1 MGRRKHKHEEHANHE
16 AWAIPYGDLITL
28 LLAFFVVMYA
38 ISSIN
43 EGKFRVLSDSLNA
56 AFRGNPT
63 TFEPLQIGEKARG
76 TGADIE
82 VSIMTPSQISG
93 RPRSLVET
101 VRIDGMNGKGAGAK
115 PLPGAGETGHAQ
127 PVTLETEKSPM
138 AAQLARVADE
148 LQNALQSLV
157 DADLV
162 AVRRHQF
169 WLEVEVRSDILFPS
183 GVATLSD
190 EAYPALDALAA
201 TLVKYPN
208 PLRVE
213 GHTDDRPI
221 NTRYYPSNWELS
233 AARAASVVHRFQ
245 RGGIAAS
252 RLSVIGFGEFRP
264 AQPNDTPAG
273 RNANRRVIVV
283 ILSGDGAPTP
293 ADAADAAGMADE
305 AGRASQPAA
314 QLPLAAGSSVAP
326 AATPPAAGQTNLQQA
341 PQQNDSSRTTE
352 TPAALPAAVPG
363 RVGTETAP
371 LPVTVG
377 TGGGN
382 PTQE

>member
-1 MGRRKHKHEEHANHE
+1 MARRKHKHEDHINHE

-38 ISSIN
+38 ISSVN
-43 EGKFRVLSDSLNA
+43 AGKFRVLSDSLNA
-56 AFRGNPT
+56 AFRGSPT
-63 TFEPLQIGEKARG
+63 TFEPLQIGEKTRG
-76 TGADIE
+76 TGADMDM
-82 VSIMTPSQISG
+82 SIMQPSQISG
-93 RPRSLVET
+93 RPRSMIEA
-101 VRIDGMNGKGAGAK
+101 VRVDGMQGKGAGAK

-127 PVTLETEKSPM
+127 PVPVESNPV

-148 LQNALQSLV
+148 LQTALQTLV

-183 GVATLSD
+183 GVANLSD

-221 NTRYYPSNWELS
+221 NTRFYPSNWELS

-245 RGGIAAS
+245 KGGIAAS

-305 AGRASQPAA
+305 ATRASQPAA
-314 QLPLAAGSSVAP
+314 LPPLAAGGNVSP
-326 AATPPAAGQTNLQQA
+326 A
-341 PQQNDSSRTTE
+341 PQPDTPQNDSNRTTE
-352 TPAALPAAVPG
+352 TPAALPTAAPG

>member
-1 MGRRKHKHEEHANHE
+1 MGRRKKKHEDHINHE

-38 ISSIN
+38 ISSVN
-43 EGKFRVLSDSLNA
+43 AGKFRVLSDSLNA
-56 AFRGNPT
+56 AFRGSPT
-63 TFEPLQIGEKARG
+63 SFEPVQIGERSRG
-76 TGADIE
+76 TGADLTLQMME
-82 VSIMTPSQISG
+82 SAVEG
-93 RPRSLVET
+93 KPRSLIET
-101 VRIDGMNGKGAGAK
+101 VHIDGSKSRGAGQAPYPGAGA
-115 PLPGAGETGHAQ
+115 TGHAQ
-127 PVTLETEKSPM
+127 PTALDKVDHPM

-148 LQNALQSLV
+148 LQSSLQTLV

-190 EAYPALDALAA
+190 KAYPALDALAA

-213 GHTDDRPI
+213 GHTDDLPI
-221 NTRYYPSNWELS
+221 RTKLFLSNWELS

-245 RGGIAAS
+245 QAGIAPS

-264 AQPNDTPAG
+264 SQPNDTAAG
-273 RNANRRVIVV
+273 RNANRRVVVV

-293 ADAADAAGMADE
+293 SDAADAASAADE
-305 AGRASQPAA
+305 ATRADQ
-314 QLPLAAGSSVAP
+314 
-326 AATPPAAGQTNLQQA
+326 
-341 PQQNDSSRTTE
+341 
-352 TPAALPAAVPG
+352 PAALPPLASGGASLPPALSRASTLSDQTNSSRTSETSSAVPAAASG
-363 RVGTETAP
+363 AVGTETAP

-382 PTQE
+382 PTRE